1 MVTRCVRDA
10 RATGPLRR
18 SEGRATWPVQGS
30 ACGYSGQAK
39 STDVSKHW
47 WGVWSVPGLS
57 AELLIVGAHL
67 KARPT
72 EPRSCAQREAQA
84 SVLAEL
90 VRQEGFEAGRHVVLM
105 GDLND
110 FDGEVP
116 DAEGNAPTSAV
127 LRMLSSE
134 LGLHRY
140 SPLLPAPS

>member
-1 MVTRCVRDA
+1 MAVPAPQHTVLVVHPWHLDA
-10 RATGPLRR
+10 RPIVETYRTPPPLHLL
-18 SEGRATWPVQGS
+18 VI
-30 ACGYSGQAK
+30 
-39 STDVSKHW
+39 
-47 WGVWSVPGLS
+47 SVRCHRHQ
-57 AELLIVGAHL
+57 LLIVGAHL

-110 FDGEVP
+110 FDDEVP

-140 SPLLPAPS
+140 SPVPSTPGFGP